1 MKWWFTKK
9 QENAA
14 SPVEGIQEKLI
25 PEQEAVVVE
34 ETIPKPLKK
43 QVFPKAGMAEVIH
56 YVFEH
61 QEGTDA
67 ELKKRFPNFDL
78 ERLYGMG
85 YIKQTRMPIKKS
97 KAST

>member
-14 SPVEGIQEKLI
+14 SPVEGIQQKTI
-25 PEQEAVVVE
+25 PEDSVVVE
-34 ETIPKPLKK
+34 ETIPKSLKK

-85 YIKQTRMPIKKS
+85 SIKQTRMPIKKF